1 MTHCPSTCL
10 VGLRSRTTL
19 EHPERSAG
27 PHEADIGQVSARQT
41 TCWASGNNNME
52 PMREAP

>member
-10 VGLRSRTTL
+10 VGLCSKTTL
-19 EHPERSAG
+19 EHPGRSAG
-27 PHEADIGQVSARQT
+27 SHEAGIGQGSARQT
-41 TCWASGNNNME
+41 TCQAFGNNNME